1 MGKARRKALNVAT
14 YSSPGKY
21 LKAYSQGGLV
31 DYTGLAMVH
40 GTPDAPESFLNAQDT
55 VLLSQLRDALRAM
68 PTIAVPLL
76 AGLRGPVDSGAGQ
89 TMMQVGDITVNVD
102 RIDDEQDLEVLAR
115 RVGEAILNGAQR
127 AAAPA
132 WP

>member
-1 MGKARRKALNVAT
+1 
-14 YSSPGKY
+14 
-21 LKAYSQGGLV
+21 
-31 DYTGLAMVH
+31 MVH